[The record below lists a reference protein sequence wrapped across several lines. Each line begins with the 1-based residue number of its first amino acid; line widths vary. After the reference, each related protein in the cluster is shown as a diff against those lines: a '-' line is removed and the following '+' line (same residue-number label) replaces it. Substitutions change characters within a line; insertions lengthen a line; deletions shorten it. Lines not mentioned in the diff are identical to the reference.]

1 MKDLRHTRRQFMAT
15 TGAVGI
21 AAPIA
26 TAFGM
31 QLAAFGSASGQ
42 TAGGYKALVCIFQ
55 LGGNDS
61 NNTVLATDTDSWNRY
76 WAARNTGS
84 DPIALMP
91 VGTAAATIGSTSSV
105 TGRTV
110 AAATPEAWG
119 GVLPF
124 TPRTAQAVPAGTNA
138 TTRTFAFHPM
148 LAPLL
153 PAYTAGRLAVIANV
167 GSLIEPVTKAQYQAR
182 TKKLPANLFSHNDQQ
197 AVWQAGLT
205 EGVRTGWGGQ
215 FGDLMASGNGANS
228 LYTAMS
234 TAGNTVF
241 LSGRT
246 VVQYQVATG
255 ATPAVAVNAVGGNTL
270 FGSTQGPA
278 KMREII
284 RDTAFAANMGADHA
298 TIVGRSLDASVTLNA
313 AAAAPAVT
321 AITAP
326 AASFYTNPITRANET
341 NSLAVQLRTVARMIA
356 VGKALGLRRQVFFV
370 AAGGHDSHDFQ
381 NTAQANNLSKLA
393 TAMADFDTILAN
405 IGGLDIRNEVTT
417 FTASDFS
424 RTFNTNGDGTDHA
437 WGGHHLVMG
446 GAVNGGDMYGQ
457 FPTVGTDLGTF
468 RNPDQSGNNHIPTTS
483 VDQYAATMGSW
494 FGVSNTDLAVIF
506 PNLRNFARPNLGFMA

>member
-1 MKDLRHTRRQFMAT
+1 MKDLRHTRRQFLAT

-21 AAPIA
+21 AAPVA

-31 QLAAFGSASGQ
+31 QLAAFNSAASQ
-42 TAGGYKALVCIFQ
+42 SAGGYKALVCIFQ
-55 LGGNDS
+55 LGGNDG
-61 NNTVLATDTDSWNRY
+61 NNTVLASDTDSWSRY
-76 WAARNTGS
+76 WATRNTGV

-91 VGTAAATIGSTSSV
+91 VGTAAAAVGSTSPV

-110 AAATPEAWG
+110 TAATPEAWG
-119 GVLPF
+119 GILPF
-124 TPRTAQAVPAGTNA
+124 VPKTAQPIPAGTNA
-138 TTRTFAFHPM
+138 TTRTFGFHPM

-153 PAYTAGRLAVIANV
+153 PIYTAGRLAVIANV
-167 GSLIEPVTKAQYQAR
+167 GSLVEPVTKAQYQAR
-182 TKKLPANLFSHNDQQ
+182 SRRLPANLFSHNDQQ

-215 FGDLMASGNGANS
+215 FGDLLASTNGANS

-246 VVQYQVATG
+246 VVQYQVSTG
-255 ATPAVAVNAVGGNTL
+255 ATPAVAVTAAGGSTL
-270 FGSTQGPA
+270 FGSNQGPA

-284 RDTAFAANMGADHA
+284 RDTGFVANMGADHA
-298 TIVGRSLDASVTLNA
+298 TIVGRALDASVTLNSA
-313 AAAAPAVT
+313 ATGPLVT
-321 AITAP
+321 AIPAP
-326 AASFYTNPITRANET
+326 PVYRNPITNAVET
-341 NSLAVQLRTVARMIA
+341 NSLSVQLQTVARMIA
-356 VGKALGLRRQVFFV
+356 AAPALGLRRQVFFV
-370 AAGGHDSHDFQ
+370 AIGGHDSHDFQ
-381 NTAQANNLSKLA
+381 NTAQPNNLSKLA
-393 TAMADFDTILAN
+393 SALATFDATLAN
-405 IGGLDIRNEVTT
+405 IGGVDMRSAVTA

-446 GAVNGGDMYGQ
+446 GAVNGTDMYGQ

-468 RNPDQSGNNHIPTTS
+468 RNPDQTGNHHIPTTS
-483 VDQYAATMGSW
+483 VDQYGATLGAW
-494 FGVSNTDLAVIF
+494 FGVSDTNLGIIF
-506 PNLRNFARPNLGFMA
+506 PNLRNFAKPNLGFMV

>member
-1 MKDLRHTRRQFMAT
+1 MKDLRHTRRQFMAA

-31 QLAAFGSASGQ
+31 QLAAFNSAASQ
-42 TAGGYKALVCIFQ
+42 SAGGYKALVCIFQ

-61 NNTVLATDTDSWNRY
+61 NNTVLASDTDSWNRY
-76 WAARNTGS
+76 WAARNTGA

-91 VGTAAATIGSTSSV
+91 VGTAAAAVGSVSPV

-110 AAATPEAWG
+110 AARTPEAWG
-119 GVLPF
+119 GILPF
-124 TPRTAQAVPAGTNA
+124 TPKTAQAIPAGTNA
-138 TTRTFAFHPM
+138 TTRTFGFHPM

-153 PAYTAGRLAVIANV
+153 PIYTAGRLAVVANV
-167 GSLIEPVTKAQYQAR
+167 GSLVEPVTKAQFQAR
-182 TKKLPANLFSHNDQQ
+182 ARKLPANLFSHNDQQ

-246 VVQYQVATG
+246 IVQYQVATG
-255 ATPAVAVNAVGGNTL
+255 ATPAVAVNAVGGTTL
-270 FGSTQGPA
+270 FGSNQGPA

-284 RDTAFAANMGADHA
+284 RDTGFVANMGSDHA
-298 TIVGRSLDASVTLNA
+298 TIVGRSLDASVTLNSA
-313 AAAAPAVT
+313 ATGALVT
-321 AITAP
+321 AILP
-326 AASFYTNPITRANET
+326 PPIYRNPITNNVEA
-341 NSLAVQLRTVARMIA
+341 NSLSVQLQTVARMIA
-356 VGKALGLRRQVFFV
+356 AAPALGLRRQVFFV
-370 AAGGHDSHDFQ
+370 AVGGHDSHDFQ
-381 NTAQANNLSKLA
+381 NTAQPDNLSKLA
-393 TAMADFDTILAN
+393 NAMATFDATLAN
-405 IGGLDIRNEVTT
+405 IGGVDMRSSVTT

-457 FPTVGTDLGTF
+457 FPTVGSDLGTF
-468 RNPDQSGNNHIPTTS
+468 RNPDQSGNTHIPTTS

-506 PNLRNFARPNLGFMA
+506 PNLKNFARPNLGFMA